1 MRTSR
6 AMSEENSTLVQWL
19 TVRSWTGSLRT
30 KAAIL
35 SLVTEPFD
43 RKIAV
48 IAAPRLDPGSQ
59 SSEPETRW
67 PIIQPAG

>member
-19 TVRSWTGSLRT
+19 TVSYSTGSLRT

-35 SLVTEPFD
+35 SLVDSGRTSGA
-43 RKIAV
+43 RKLV
-48 IAAPRLDPGSQ
+48 SK
-59 SSEPETRW
+59 
-67 PIIQPAG
+67 